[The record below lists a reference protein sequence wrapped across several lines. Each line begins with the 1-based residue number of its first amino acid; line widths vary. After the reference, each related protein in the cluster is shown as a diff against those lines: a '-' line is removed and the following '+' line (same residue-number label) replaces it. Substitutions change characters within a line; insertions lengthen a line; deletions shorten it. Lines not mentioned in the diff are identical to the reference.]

1 MLTITKHLFSK
12 ITDSIFD
19 NKVQKFNLS
28 NLIESKCTLKLKW

>member
-12 ITDSIFD
+12 NTDSIFD
-19 NKVQKFNLS
+19 AKVQKINLS